1 MLHWR
6 SLPLLH
12 FQRVNVLLLM
22 LSSNS
27 RWLLQKLLCLAT
39 AVLATGWWP
48 GKFVI
53 FCERSEHSPEASP
66 EVSLA
71 FSFFR
76 FARILVFFRFF
87 CERSEHPPETSHPP
101 ETPHPPK
108 ASHLPKASHPRFF
121 FASLAFSIFSLRS
134 KSRNQQTWQKNLKT
148 LCSVGLRPTSLRFR

>member
-71 FSFFR
+71 FSFFSL
-76 FARILVFFRFF
+76 FASLESSFFSLFASEANIRRRPRIHRRPHIRRRPRICRRPRILVFF
-87 CERSEHPPETSHPP
+87 
-101 ETPHPPK
+101 
-108 ASHLPKASHPRFF
+108 
-121 FASLAFSIFSLRS
+121 SLRS
-134 KSRNQQTWQKNLKT
+134 HSRFFRFAQNLEISKHDKKI
-148 LCSVGLRPTSLRFR
+148 